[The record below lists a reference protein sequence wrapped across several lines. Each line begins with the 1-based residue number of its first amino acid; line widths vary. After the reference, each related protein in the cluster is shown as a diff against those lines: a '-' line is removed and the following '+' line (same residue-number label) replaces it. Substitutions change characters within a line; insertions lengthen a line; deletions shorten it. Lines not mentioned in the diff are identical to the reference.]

1 MVEVKWGD
9 SRQLDEG
16 GREAVERGAV
26 DGEGAEQISQEATQL
41 TPVLL
46 LGTTGR
52 GRCIQ
57 GPHTSGY
64 LKFKAIQDFSRLFE
78 K

>member
-1 MVEVKWGD
+1 MMVVVKWGD

-16 GREAVERGAV
+16 SREAVERGTV

-46 LGTTGR
+46 LRTTAEEDVFR
-52 GRCIQ
+52 VRTHLVI
-57 GPHTSGY
+57 
-64 LKFKAIQDFSRLFE
+64 
-78 K
+78 